1 MLLPVR
7 KNGAEKPAGASAAQ
21 EVLLVRR
28 LVVGVA
34 RRDDDAFHTQRHHL
48 VKESAHA
55 VRIGAIE
62 ERGIRRNTE
71 AALDRLAY
79 SLYRLVVTA
88 LAANGK
94 IVVLA
99 LTIEMDGESQVL
111 TGLKESDLLLEQ
123 QSVGAEIDVLLPRHQ
138 AFNNLAN
145 LRVHQRFAAGNG
157 DHGRT
162 ALVDCPEALLGRE
175 LLLEDVCGILNFAA
189 ACASQIAAEQRFQ
202 HKNERVAFLP
212 AQALLEHV
220 AGHGPH
226 L

>member
-1 MLLPVR
+1 MPSTP
-7 KNGAEKPAGASAAQ
+7 N
-21 EVLLVRR
+21 
-28 LVVGVA
+28 
-34 RRDDDAFHTQRHHL
+34 
-48 VKESAHA
+48 
-55 VRIGAIE
+55 AI
-62 ERGIRRNTE
+62 RSNAE

-79 SLYRLVVTA
+79 SFYCLVVTT

-99 LTIEMDGESQVL
+99 LAIEMDREGEVL
-111 TGLKESDLLLEQ
+111 ARLEEADLFLEQ
-123 QSVGAEIDVLLPRHQ
+123 QSVGAEIDVFLPRHQ
-138 AFNNLAN
+138 ALNNLAN

-157 DHGRT
+157 DHRRT

-175 LLLEDVCGILNFAA
+175 LLLEDMCGILNFAA

-202 HKNERVAFLP
+202 HKHERIAFFP